1 MNDFTRSQVRKL
13 KPEIRRL
20 IEEAA
25 NKRDAQAFIKW
36 LQKYGNHLSI
46 ERQAEIVAEFKQIAD
61 DESAK
66 GRRRR

>member
-1 MNDFTRSQVRKL
+1 MKDYTRSEIRQL

-25 NKRDAQAFIKW
+25 KKRDAQAFIKW

-46 ERQAEIVAEFKQIAD
+46 ERQAEIVAEFKEI
-61 DESAK
+61 AK
-66 GRRRR
+66 GASAHRWRSR

>member
-1 MNDFTRSQVRKL
+1 MNDFTRSQVRQL